1 MGYNVFDVLGVNH
14 KEVIM
19 CRFLADL
26 LSPDGMHG
34 CGTLFLNTFF
44 EEVLRE
50 HVNNERLMSHTT
62 VLTEYVIDDARR
74 IDIVIRNAHFFIPIE
89 VKIYA
94 DEQEGQCYD
103 YYACALKYGNEAKVV
118 YLTRFGTE
126 PSIYSRRQKNGTGE
140 VPQEKLLCISWMDDI
155 CGWLEKVVEKLDG
168 QIKMLVTQYIDAI
181 SQFTDG
187 RSVRVMDKSLEILSE
202 SVDFFEAGLQIEK
215 TMKMKF
221 RIIRMRIQNTINSM
235 IVTVRFRG

>member
-103 YYACALKYGNEAKVV
+103 YYACASK
-118 YLTRFGTE
+118 
-126 PSIYSRRQKNGTGE
+126 
-140 VPQEKLLCISWMDDI
+140 
-155 CGWLEKVVEKLDG
+155 
-168 QIKMLVTQYIDAI
+168 
-181 SQFTDG
+181 
-187 RSVRVMDKSLEILSE
+187 
-202 SVDFFEAGLQIEK
+202 
-215 TMKMKF
+215 
-221 RIIRMRIQNTINSM
+221 
-235 IVTVRFRG
+235 